1 MLQPFQGSPKPTLG
15 IEWEVAL
22 VDPVTRDLTPRA
34 AAVIERANKNH
45 PEIHLER
52 EFLQNTVELITGVHT
67 NVPDAVAELRSGL
80 AAVIEAAH
88 AEGVRVWS
96 SGGHP
101 FSDWRDQ
108 PVSDKG
114 IYQEIIKRT
123 QYWGRQM
130 LIWGIHVHVGI
141 SDADRVWPI
150 INALMTHYPH
160 LLVLSAS
167 SPAWN
172 GLDTGYASNRTMLY
186 QQLPT
191 AGMPFGFVDWEQWS
205 EYMSD
210 QAISGVINHTGAMHF
225 DIRPAGKWGTIEVRV
240 ADATSTLRELAA
252 VVALTHCLV
261 VYYDRLYDTG
271 QQLPSLQPWHLA
283 ENKWRAARYGL
294 DAEIIVSRQ
303 TDEVLVRDDLLR
315 MARLLEPLAKELGCD
330 NELATI
336 PELIEQGAAYQRQRK
351 LYEETGSWQA
361 VVDATCDEVE
371 SLK

>member
-1 MLQPFQGSPKPTLG
+1 MEQPFNSSPKPTLG

-22 VDPVTRDLTPRA
+22 VDPITRDLAPCA
-34 AAVIERANKNH
+34 DAVIARVNEAH
-45 PEIHLER
+45 PEIHLEK
-52 EFLQNTVELITGVHT
+52 EFLKNTVEIVTGVHS
-67 NVPDAVAELRSGL
+67 NVPDAVAELRNGL
-80 AAVIEAAH
+80 SAVIEAAKQ
-88 AEGVRVWS
+88 ERVRVWA
-96 SGGHP
+96 SGSHP
-101 FSDWRDQ
+101 FSDWRTQ
-108 PVSDKG
+108 PVSDKE
-114 IYQEIIKRT
+114 IYKEIIERT

-141 SDADRVWPI
+141 SDAERVWPI

-191 AGMPFGFVDWEQWS
+191 AGAPFGFVDWAQWS

-240 ADATSTLRELAA
+240 ADATSTLRELSA

-261 VYYDRLYDTG
+261 VYYDRLIDRG
-271 QQLPSLQPWHLA
+271 EKLPSLQPWHIA

-303 TDEVLVRDDLLR
+303 TDEVLVKDDLIR
-315 MARLLEPLAKELGCD
+315 MAGLLTPLARELGC
-330 NELATI
+330 EKEIAYI
-336 PELIEQGAAYQRQRK
+336 PSLIERGAAYQRQRE
-351 LYEETGSWQA
+351 LYESTGSWKA

-371 SLK
+371 SLQ